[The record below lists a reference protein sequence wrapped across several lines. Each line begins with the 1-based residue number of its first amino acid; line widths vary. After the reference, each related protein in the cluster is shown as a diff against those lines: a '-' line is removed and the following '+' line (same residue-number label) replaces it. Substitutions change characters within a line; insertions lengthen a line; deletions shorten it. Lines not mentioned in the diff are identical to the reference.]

1 MLLLSQGKAV
11 TQEAWHVKLHL
22 FHEKSIISSQTLPSL
37 GDRWELLACPWQRP
51 CHVLILSFWLDCP
64 WPEPSGDPSLGSANS
79 VETSQTH
86 LDPQSL
92 SCGLW
97 RDLSALG
104 SCYSPMW
111 LLLNHLWSEQFI
123 QRTLTAGDET
133 NTSLMWA
140 EPCAGSF
147 FAEQPWTSSPCD
159 HNIRA
164 ISAETYLR
172 SHSILVSSGRQ
183 LWIVSVGLTDH
194 PASTEKPLML
204 KLGRGGLVGV
214 ARLQGQAY
222 SWLFLWEK

>member
-1 MLLLSQGKAV
+1 
-11 TQEAWHVKLHL
+11 
-22 FHEKSIISSQTLPSL
+22 
-37 GDRWELLACPWQRP
+37 
-51 CHVLILSFWLDCP
+51 
-64 WPEPSGDPSLGSANS
+64 
-79 VETSQTH
+79 
-86 LDPQSL
+86 
-92 SCGLW
+92 
-97 RDLSALG
+97 
-104 SCYSPMW
+104 MW

-194 PASTEKPLML
+194 PASTEKSLML
-204 KLGRGGLVGV
+204 KLGRGGQWGWPGCKSRPTTGIFSGRSNILVSLSFFLVSYQDGKEDSEV
-214 ARLQGQAY
+214 LSPRAGRLLACSSHGQTRY
-222 SWLFLWEK
+222 GCLFSHLI